1 VTDRYEVVVAA
12 GDLWSHDQA
21 ATTFPH
27 RWTEQGVSVETEFT
41 GAHLL
46 HLAVAA
52 CVLND
57 TYREATAQ
65 GVALRGVRVTAGG
78 VFDQD
83 WHSRGVDYVVELD
96 TPSPA
101 DAQEALLAAVDA
113 VAEVPR
119 ALRAGSAVRR
129 VDRLR

>member
-1 VTDRYEVVVAA
+1 MTERYQVVVAA
-12 GDLWSHDQA
+12 GDLRSRDPA

-27 RWTEQGVSVETEFT
+27 RWTEGGVTVETAFT

-46 HLAVAA
+46 HLSVAA

-57 TYREATAQ
+57 TYREAAAQ
-65 GVALRGVRVTAGG
+65 GVPLRGARVTAGG
-78 VFDQD
+78 GFDQD
-83 WHSRGVDYVVELD
+83 WHSLGVDYVVELD
-96 TPSPA
+96 TPAPD
-101 DAQEALLAAVDA
+101 DARAALLAAVDA

-129 VDRLR
+129 VDAFR